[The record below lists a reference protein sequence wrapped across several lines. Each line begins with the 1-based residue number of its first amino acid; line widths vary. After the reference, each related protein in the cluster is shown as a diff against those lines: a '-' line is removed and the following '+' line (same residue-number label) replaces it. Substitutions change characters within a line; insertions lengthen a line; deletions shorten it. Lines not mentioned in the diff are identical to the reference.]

1 MINGKTLR
9 NMGAIPY
16 MTQMMPPVKELVAF
30 KLNTDSP
37 SGFFTCLSWNQE
49 SSSFSLA
56 KTQQHY
62 GEKYNNSLLNRAA
75 AGV

>member
-37 SGFFTCLSWNQE
+37 SGFFYLSFLE
-49 SSSFSLA
+49 PR
-56 KTQQHY
+56 
-62 GEKYNNSLLNRAA
+62 E
-75 AGV
+75 